1 MTRTLLTGAR
11 IFDGRAVHDGLGL
24 LIEDGLVAAILPGG
38 QAGDVP
44 PVDLGGGWLAPG
56 FVDLQVNGGGGAM
69 LGDAPASESLARICA
84 AHGRLGTTGLL
95 PTLIS
100 DRPETTRAVIE
111 AAIAAAQ
118 AGLPGLLGLHL
129 EGPHLDPRRC
139 GAHDPAL
146 LCPMTDA
153 DLALFLRAAAAL
165 PALMV
170 TLAPEA
176 ATPAQITALAQA
188 GVIVSLGHSG
198 CDSAAAR
205 AAFDAGARAVTHL
218 FNAMSPLGHRA
229 PGLVG
234 AALDDARIS
243 AGLIADGVHVL
254 PEVLRIAVAA
264 KRGAGRLFLV
274 TDAMAVAGTDAAGF
288 ALQGRPIRRAAGQL
302 VLADGTLAGADCDM
316 AACLRVMVGQVGL
329 TPAEA
334 LAMATSVPADLI
346 GQGHRAGRIAAGR
359 SADLV
364 HLDDDLRLTQAWRA
378 GVSL

>member
-11 IFDGRAVHDGLGL
+11 IFDGTAVHDGLGL

-56 FVDLQVNGGGGAM
+56 FIDLQVNGGGGAM
-69 LGDAPASESLARICA
+69 LGDAPVSESLARICA
-84 AHGRLGTTGLL
+84 AHGRLGTAGLL

-100 DRPETTRAVIE
+100 DRPDTTRAVIE
-111 AAIAAAQ
+111 AATVAAQ

-153 DLALFLRAAAAL
+153 DLALLLRAAAAL

-176 ATPAQITALAQA
+176 ATPAQIAALAQA

-288 ALQGRPIRRAAGQL
+288 VLQGRPIRRTAGQL

-316 AACLRVMVGQVGL
+316 ATCLRVMVGQVGL

-364 HLDDDLRLTQAWRA
+364 HLDDDLHLTRVWRA